1 MRLRNRVT
9 VWIVLGLAVAVGAA
23 LWLRKEPKP
32 ISIEVDIPE
41 EDECCP
47 DDDACTMNALQA
59 HTHTTGDVPQ
69 VAGTVPITGTRT
81 NSVGAPATSP
91 ADEAEAAAEAE
102 ARKVIAPLQ
111 EDLDSGDLKVVA
123 AAAQK
128 LMGHA
133 NAKVRL
139 QAVESLAWAESDGFA
154 DLSKMLLDNDADVA
168 QAALEAWALQ
178 VQGFESTQ
186 TKAKLLAEVG
196 PVAMGL
202 GSDAFQNVLD
212 AMFDMPD
219 ADALKLLQ
227 GYSAQTESPE
237 LIEKIIDAVNNRAMP
252 DTPIESLADIPKT
265 IEAFLKNAALEAAEE
280 AAGENK

>member
-1 MRLRNRVT
+1 MRVKNRVA
-9 VWIVLGLAVAVGAA
+9 VLIVLGLVAVGVA
-23 LWLRKEPKP
+23 LWLRQEPKP
-32 ISIEVDIPE
+32 ISIEVDTPE

-47 DDDACTMNALQA
+47 DDDVCPTNALHA
-59 HTHTTGDVPQ
+59 HAGTTGDVHQAQ
-69 VAGTVPITGTRT
+69 VPVKGTHTNAGG
-81 NSVGAPATSP
+81 SHATSP
-91 ADEAEAAAEAE
+91 ADDAESAAEAE
-102 ARKVIAPLQ
+102 AQKVIAPLQ

-128 LMGHA
+128 LMGHP

-154 DLSKMLLDNDADVA
+154 NLSKMLLDTDAAVA
-168 QAALEAWALQ
+168 QAALAAWALQ
-178 VQGFESTQ
+178 VQAFESTK
-186 TKAKLLAEVG
+186 TKAKLLTEVG

-202 GSDAFQNVLD
+202 GADAFQNVLD

-227 GYSAQTESPE
+227 GYSTQTKSPE
-237 LIEKIIDAVNNRAMP
+237 VIEKIIDSVNNITMP

-265 IEAFLKNAALEAAEE
+265 IEAFLKNAAKEAAEE
-280 AAGENK
+280 TK

>member
-1 MRLRNRVT
+1 MRVKNRVA
-9 VWIVLGLAVAVGAA
+9 VLIVLGLVAVGVA
-23 LWLRKEPKP
+23 LWLRTEPKLKP
-32 ISIEVDIPE
+32 AGDKP
-41 EDECCP
+41 DGCCP
-47 DDDACTMNALQA
+47 GNTICPTNALHA
-59 HTHTTGDVPQ
+59 NTGTTGGVHQ
-69 VAGTVPITGTRT
+69 VTAPVSTNLPGTRT
-81 NSVGAPATSP
+81 NSGVPRVAGS
-91 ADEAEAAAEAE
+91 ADAAEAAAEAE
-102 ARKVIAPLQ
+102 AQKVIAPLQ
-111 EDLDSGDLKVVA
+111 EDLDSGDLQVVA

-128 LMGHA
+128 LMDHA

-139 QAVESLAWAESDGFA
+139 QAVESLAWAERDGFA
-154 DLSKMLLDNDADVA
+154 NLSKMVMDTDADVA
-168 QAALEAWALQ
+168 QTALSAWTLQ

-227 GYSAQTESPE
+227 GYSAQTKSPE
-237 LIEKIIDAVNNRAMP
+237 IIERIIENVNNRAMP

-265 IEAFLKNAALEAAEE
+265 IEAFLKNAALEAAKE